1 MNKILQYKNWNI
13 FTKVFGVAV
22 FIMVPMLLF
31 FMFKLLPT
39 IEDKLVSE
47 KETNVKNAVEVAYST
62 IEKYDN
68 IYKSGAMSLEEAQQ
82 AALAIIENMR
92 YQGSEYFWVNNY
104 DLVMLMH
111 PIKKELNNKSIAE
124 NKDPNGK
131 YIFRDMVTV
140 AKTEGEGYV
149 NYMWPKP
156 GFEKPIPKISYVK
169 GFKDWGWVIGSGIY
183 IDDVEAD
190 LADFRSEI
198 LLFLIMLVLFSVV
211 VGIFTARKISK
222 PVKMLE
228 EAAGKVTD
236 GDTSVVV
243 ENNANDELGR
253 LSTSFNSMVA
263 SIKLSMSEVEA
274 KSAEAESAAEK
285 AREAQHLAQ
294 SQQEY
299 LSRNTKILLNEMDK
313 FSQGDL
319 TVSVTP
325 ENEDDE
331 IGKLFDGFNTAV
343 LRIQQMIQSVTEAV
357 QATASASTQISSSSE
372 EMAAGAQEQSAQTHE
387 VASAIEEMTKTITEM
402 AHNATLANQ
411 ASGESLKEANKGS
424 KSVLRSKQ
432 GFDKII
438 ASAGKV
444 ATIIGS
450 LNQKTDQISE
460 IIKVI
465 DEIADQTNLL
475 ALNAAIEAARAGEE
489 GRGFAVVADEVKKLA
504 ERTSGATKQ
513 IVDTITTLQ
522 SEAKE
527 AASSMVEAKEV
538 VGEGKKL
545 NEEVEESLSGIRS
558 RSDDVNSQIQQLATA
573 SEEQSSVAEEISK
586 NVESISTVTSQ
597 SAMGVE
603 QIARAA
609 EDLNSLTEKLSSLI
623 SQFKSV
629 NSKPKFEEEYHSHSG
644 NGRLTKIAS

>member
-1 MNKILQYKNWNI
+1 MKNWWSYKNWNI
-13 FTKVFGVAV
+13 FTKVFGIAV
-22 FIMVPMLLF
+22 FIIVPMLLF
-31 FMFKLLPT
+31 FLIKLLPT
-39 IEDKLVSE
+39 IETKLVSE
-47 KETNVKNAVEVAYST
+47 KQRNVKNAVEVAYSV
-62 IEKYDN
+62 IEKYNDL
-68 IYKSGAMSLEEAQQ
+68 YQSGAMSLDEAQQ
-82 AALAIIENMR
+82 AALSVIEKMR
-92 YQGSEYFWVNNY
+92 YEGSEYFWVNNY

-111 PIKKELNNKSIAE
+111 PIKKELNSKSIAD

-131 YIFRDMVTV
+131 YLFREMVKL
-140 AKTEGEGYV
+140 AKSDGEGLV

-156 GFEKPIPKISYVK
+156 GFDKPVPKTSYIK
-169 GFKDWGWVIGSGIY
+169 GFKDWNWVIGSGIY

-190 LADFRSEI
+190 LADFREGI
-198 LLFLIMLVLFSVV
+198 FFFLVVLVLFSLL
-211 VGIFTARKISK
+211 VGVFTARKISK
-222 PVKMLE
+222 PVKLLE
-228 EAAGKVTD
+228 EAAGKVSS
-236 GDTSVVV
+236 GDTNVVV
-243 ENNANDELGR
+243 ENNSNDELGR

-263 SIKLSMSEVEA
+263 NIKRSMDEIKIKGEQ
-274 KSAEAESAAEK
+274 AETAAEE
-285 AREAQHLAQ
+285 AREAQQKAQ

-299 LSRNTKILLNEMDK
+299 LSRNTKVLLQEMDK

-319 TVSVTP
+319 TVSVDP
-325 ENEDDE
+325 ENEEDE
-331 IGKLFDGFNTAV
+331 IGKLFNGFNSAV

-424 KSVLRSKQ
+424 EAVSRSKV

-438 ASAGKV
+438 ESAGRV
-444 ATIIGS
+444 ATIVGS

-513 IVDTITTLQ
+513 IAETITTLQ

-527 AASSMVEAKEV
+527 AASSMVDAKEV

-545 NEEVEESLSGIRS
+545 NEEVEEALSGIRN
-558 RSDDVNSQIQQLATA
+558 RTDDVNSQIQQLATA
-573 SEEQSSVAEEISK
+573 SEEQSTVAEEISR
-586 NVESISTVTSQ
+586 NVESISTVTAQ
-597 SAMGVE
+597 SAMGVQ
-603 QIARAA
+603 QIAKAA
-609 EDLNSLTEKLSSLI
+609 EDLNNLTERLQELI
-623 SQFKSV
+623 NQFKSKKTEQQAHV
-629 NSKPKFEEEYHSHSG
+629 KDHSYKG
-644 NGRLTKIAS
+644 NGKYTKIAS